1 MKLTK
6 ILGIAIGVILLLTG
20 GLLAF
25 LATIDV
31 NQYKPMIAL
40 ETKKVT
46 GRDLVIGGN
55 MSLKVSLSPAIVV
68 EDVSFANMPGG
79 SRPEMV
85 KVKRFEAQVS
95 LLPLLS
101 GAVQVN
107 RLVVIEPDILIETD
121 KSGKGNWVMGPE
133 GEPAPKKDEVPSAK
147 PEAGGAAQLP
157 NIAVEEVRIEKA
169 VFVNRDG
176 VAGSSKKVE
185 IDHLVLKAK
194 TLASPLNIDLA
205 GAFDGKAFE
214 LKGVTGSVTDLL
226 AQKPWPLDV
235 GAKAAF
241 ALPVPVQIA
250 GTLTMGDKTYAMDNL
265 KLGLGKSALSGS
277 VKVAMSGRPK
287 ATLRLSSE
295 MIDLSELTP
304 TASDKGASSIKN
316 AAPPAQKAGDPRV
329 FPADPLPL
337 DGLKAA
343 DADAEIKIGKLILPS
358 KLALDGINAKILLN
372 NGRLETKPFALKL
385 GGGDIAANLV
395 LDAGAGSSAA
405 LNLNVVGKQVVA
417 GNIARDMGNSDMF
430 TGGPTDIA
438 IDLKGNGGSVR
449 SLMAGLNGD
458 IQIVMGQGRVN
469 NTGINWGGGNILTQ
483 LMSNLNPTSK
493 KEDYTPISCGV
504 VRFKVTNGMANAP
517 KGIAIETDKLN
528 VVGDGAANLKTEGLD
543 FGIKP
548 TVKEGLGVGVGNL
561 ASMVRLTGTMASPTV
576 GVDAAEAAK
585 TALKTGAAVAS
596 GGLTVLGGALLD
608 KTGATS
614 QASGSPCQVALGKGA
629 PAKQETAKPASGPAP
644 TTKPSGNSV
653 DGAKGALKGLLGR

>member
-6 ILGIAIGVILLLTG
+6 ILGIVIGVVVLLIG

-31 NQYKPMIAL
+31 NKYKPMIA
-40 ETKKVT
+40 EEAKKAT

-55 MSLKVSLSPAIVV
+55 MSLKVSLSPAVVV
-68 EDVSFANMPGG
+68 ENVSFANMAGG

-107 RLVVIEPDILIETD
+107 KLVVIEPDILIETD
-121 KSGKGNWVMGPE
+121 KQGKGNWVMGGAAAKPE
-133 GEPAPKKDEVPSAK
+133 EPAAKPESK
-147 PEAGGAAQLP
+147 PEAGGSAALP

-176 VAGSSKKVE
+176 VKGEAMKVE
-185 IDHLVLKAK
+185 IAHLILRAK
-194 TLASPLNIDLA
+194 TLSSPLSIDLA
-205 GAFDGKAFE
+205 GALDGKAFE
-214 LKGVTGSVTDLL
+214 VKGTTGPITDLL
-226 AQKPWPLDV
+226 AQKPWPLDI
-235 GAKAAF
+235 GANAAF
-241 ALPVPVQIA
+241 VLPVPVQIA

-277 VKVAMSGRPK
+277 AKVAMAGKPK
-287 ATLRLSSE
+287 ATVRLSSDL
-295 MIDLSELTP
+295 IDLSEIAP
-304 TASDKGASSIKN
+304 ASSDKGAM
-316 AAPPAQKAGDPRV
+316 PPAKKQGDGRV

-358 KLALDGINAKILLN
+358 KLALEGINAKILLN

-385 GGGDIAANLV
+385 GGGDIATNLV
-395 LDAGAGSSAA
+395 LDASSGSSAA
-405 LNLNVVGKQVVA
+405 LNLNVTGKQVVA

-430 TGGPTDIA
+430 TGGPTDIN
-438 IDLKGNGGSVR
+438 IDLRGNGGSVR

-469 NTGINWGGGNILTQ
+469 NTLINWGGGDILTQ
-483 LMSNLNPTSK
+483 LMSSLNPTAK
-493 KEDYTPISCGV
+493 KEDYTPIACGV
-504 VRFKVTNGMANAP
+504 VRFKVTDGMANAP
-517 KGIAIETDKLN
+517 KGIAFETDKLD
-528 VVGDGAANLKTEGLD
+528 VVGDGTANLKTEGLD

-548 TVKEGLGVGVGNL
+548 NVKEGLGVGVGNL
-561 ASMVRLTGTMASPTV
+561 AGMVRLTGTMASPSV

-585 TALKTGAAVAS
+585 TALKTGAAVAT
-596 GGLTVLGGALLD
+596 GGLSVLGGALLD

-614 QASGSPCQVALGKGA
+614 STSGPPCQVALGKGT
-629 PAKQETAKPASGPAP
+629 PAKQETAKPAASSAPAAA
-644 TTKPSGNSV
+644 KPSGNPIDS
-653 DGAKGALKGLLGR
+653 AKGALKGLFGR